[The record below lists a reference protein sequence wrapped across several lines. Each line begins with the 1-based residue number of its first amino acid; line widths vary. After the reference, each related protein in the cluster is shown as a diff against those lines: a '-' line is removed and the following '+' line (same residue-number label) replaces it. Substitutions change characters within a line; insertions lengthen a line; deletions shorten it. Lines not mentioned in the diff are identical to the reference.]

1 MEIIATVTGPQLR
14 AVLTFKP
21 KTFAAWRI
29 YAFDCLLVDA
39 GLRADEALWLAP
51 SDIDVCSICL
61 VALEDGSDELRC
73 ELGIK
78 LAPQGFMRKKQRDG
92 TGTKA
97 LSTSVLVSVKP
108 RTGRSRT

>member
-1 MEIIATVTGPQLR
+1 MSEQPHERVPPSCDANYDVILPKYAVEIIATVTGPQLR

-73 ELGIK
+73 
-78 LAPQGFMRKKQRDG
+78 
-92 TGTKA
+92 
-97 LSTSVLVSVKP
+97 
-108 RTGRSRT
+108 